1 MYIMKKLLL
10 AMTIILSINSHAAS
24 LQSKSSEPILKI
36 VTTFT
41 IFADIAQQIAGDKA
55 NVVSITKAG
64 AEIHNYQPTP
74 KDILKTQGA
83 DLILWHGMNLELWFD
98 KFYQNIKDVPKAVL
112 TKGITPLS
120 INGGE
125 YAGKPNPHAWMSTSN
140 AIIYIENIRLA
151 LTKIDPLNARYYQQN
166 AKRYGE
172 AVSSL
177 ARPYKQQILTLPE
190 NQRWLVSSEG
200 AFSYLARDLGL
211 KELFIWPINAD
222 SQGSPQQMRH
232 VIDQVNKH
240 QISAVF
246 SESTVSDKPARQIA
260 RETNSHYAGV
270 LYVDSLSKSDGP
282 VPNYLALLNVTM
294 STIVKGLQKPA
305 ANRE

>member
-1 MYIMKKLLL
+1 MYHMKILLL
-10 AMTIILSINSHAAS
+10 AVTMIFSVNSYAS
-24 LQSKSSEPILKI
+24 SSEPVTSASTLKI

-55 NVVSITKAG
+55 EVVSITKAG

-98 KFYQNIKDVPKAVL
+98 KFYQNLTDVPKAVL
-112 TKGITPLS
+112 TKNITPLS

-125 YAGKPNPHAWMSTSN
+125 YSGKPNPHAWMSTTN

-151 LTKIDPLNARYYQQN
+151 LTEIDPDNASYYQQN
-166 AKRYGE
+166 ATRYGKQI
-172 AVSSL
+172 SSL
-177 ARPYKQQILTLPE
+177 AMPFKQQILEIPE
-190 NQRWLVSSEG
+190 NKRWLVSSEG
-200 AFSYLARDLGL
+200 AFSYLAADLGL

-222 SQGSPQQMRH
+222 SQGSPQQMRN

-240 QISAVF
+240 KITAVF
-246 SESTVSDKPARQIA
+246 SESTVSDKPAKQIA
-260 RETNSHYAGV
+260 RETNSNYAGI
-270 LYVDSLSKSDGP
+270 LYVDSLSASDGP
-282 VPNYLALLNVTM
+282 VPDYLSLLNVTM
-294 STIVKGLQKPA
+294 NTIVKGLQMPA
-305 ANRE
+305 LNKE